1 MTNKEFIEMLSRK
14 TNFETSDV
22 KELSAA
28 LIGIV
33 LSDVAEGDSVTIQ
46 GFGSFD
52 AREKASRKIYNPTSK
67 TYIVVP
73 PKKTLGYKMSAALKE
88 RLNME

>member
-28 LIGIV
+28 LISIV

-52 AREKASRKIYNPTSK
+52 AREKARRKIYNPTSK

>member
-14 TNFETSDV
+14 TSFETSDV

-33 LSDVAEGDSVTIQ
+33 LNDVAEGDSVTIQ

-52 AREKASRKIYNPTSK
+52 ARKKAQRKIYNPTSK

-73 PKKTLGYKMSAALKE
+73 PKMTLGYKMSAALKE